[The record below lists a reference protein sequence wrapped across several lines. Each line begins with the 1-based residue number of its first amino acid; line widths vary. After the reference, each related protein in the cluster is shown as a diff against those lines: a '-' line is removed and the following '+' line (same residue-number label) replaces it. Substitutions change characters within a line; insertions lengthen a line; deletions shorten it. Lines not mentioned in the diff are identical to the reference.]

1 VIDLHLHTTASD
13 GLLPPEAL
21 VARVAAAGVT
31 VMAVTDHDT
40 VAGLD
45 RAQAAAAARGIRLIP
60 GIEITAVETGRD
72 VHVLGYFFDR
82 AHRPLAEF
90 LDGQRADR
98 RRRLQAMAAR
108 LAALG
113 MPIDID
119 DVLARHAG
127 HAVGRPAI
135 AHALVRGGH
144 VATIAEAF
152 DRYLGTDGAA
162 FVPRQGTAVAGV
174 VTVIRDAG
182 GLASLA
188 HPGLMRDPSLLERLV
203 ADSATAPD
211 AIEVFHSDHDDM
223 VTARLLTLADARG
236 LLVTGGSDFHGDAAG
251 RAVGLGRIA
260 LPADRFDRF
269 SAKAR
274 PS

>member
-1 VIDLHLHTTASD
+1 MIDLHLHTTASD

-21 VARVAAAGVT
+21 AARVAAAGVT

-45 RAQAAAAARGIRLIP
+45 RAQAAAAARGIRFIP
-60 GIEITAVETGRD
+60 GIEITAVESGRD

-113 MPIDID
+113 VPIDID
-119 DVLARHAG
+119 EVLARQAG

-135 AHALVRGGH
+135 ARALVRGGH

-188 HPGLMRDPSLLERLV
+188 HPGLLRDPSLLERLV

-211 AIEVFHSDHDDM
+211 AIEVFHPDHDDM
-223 VTARLLTLADARG
+223 VTAGLLALADARG
-236 LLVTGGSDFHGDAAG
+236 LLATGGSDFHGDAAG
-251 RAVGLGRIA
+251 RAVGLGRIT
-260 LPADRFDRF
+260 LPADRFERL
-269 SAKAR
+269 SARAR

>member
-1 VIDLHLHTTASD
+1 MIDLHLHTTASD
-13 GLLPPEAL
+13 GLLSPEAL

-40 VAGLD
+40 VAGID
-45 RAQAAAAARGIRLIP
+45 RADAAAGARGIRLIP
-60 GIEITAVETGRD
+60 GIEITAVENGRD

-135 AHALVRGGH
+135 ARALVRGGH

-152 DRYLGTDGAA
+152 DRYLGTAGAA

-174 VTVIRDAG
+174 VSVIRDAG

-188 HPGLMRDPSLLERLV
+188 HPGLLRDPALLERLV
-203 ADSATAPD
+203 ADGATAPD

-223 VTARLLTLADARG
+223 VTARLLALADARG

-251 RAVGLGRIA
+251 RAVGLGRVA
-260 LPADRFDRF
+260 LPADRFERL